1 MHDAELKN
9 VRCGIGSSVVCLGW
23 VGVDV
28 VF

>member
-1 MHDAELKN
+1 MYDVELKN
-9 VRCGIGSSVVCLGW
+9 VRCGIGSFVVCFGW